1 MPTAPPI
8 PSPRSPAPPRPPR
21 RAAAFTLIELLLAL
35 AIFAIV
41 MTMAGASFWSI
52 MKAWN
57 RGNALLDQLH
67 YGEFAMDQLV
77 SALRSAAWFPSKP
90 ESYGFWLD
98 DSGGTGPHAENV
110 LSWVTGGSAFLP
122 PESEYRDGLHRL
134 SVTVEGTGR
143 KRALRVSAW
152 PHIVEDP
159 KDAAPEEYA
168 VAAGVSGLACEW
180 YDFEDESWSQDWEE
194 TNSLPK
200 LVRLTLTMQPQ
211 GEQRDPYVLQRL
223 VTLEVAPDLPGREKR
238 AHSRPGRHGEDED
251 EDADSDL
258 PPERREHSS
267 SSSSS
272 PIRSSGIGS
281 SSSRTSSSSSSSPSS
296 SSSSSSPL
304 KNRLGTL
311 NSDTSR
317 GRL

>member
-1 MPTAPPI
+1 MP
-8 PSPRSPAPPRPPR
+8 PAPSIPRPAPRPPR

-41 MTMAGASFWSI
+41 MSMAGGSFWSI

-57 RGNALLDQLH
+57 RGNSLLDQLH
-67 YGEFAMDQLV
+67 HGEFAMDQLV

-110 LSWVTGGSAFLP
+110 ISWVTGGSAFLP
-122 PESEYRDGLHRL
+122 PESEDRDGLHRL
-134 SVTVEGTGR
+134 SVTVEGSGP

-159 KDAAPEEYA
+159 RDASPEEYD
-168 VAAGVSGLACEW
+168 VAAGVSGLSCEW

-223 VTLEVAPDLPGREKR
+223 VTLEVAPELPGREKR
-238 AHSRPGRHGEDED
+238 ANSRPGGRHGKD
-251 EDADSDL
+251 EDADSGTSS
-258 PPERREHSS
+258 ERRHHDTDSS
-267 SSSSS
+267 SSSASS
-272 PIRSSGIGS
+272 AK
-281 SSSRTSSSSSSSPSS
+281 SSSPSGAS
-296 SSSSSSPL
+296 SSSL
-304 KNRLGTL
+304 QNRLGSL
-311 NSDTSR
+311 NSDTSK

>member
-1 MPTAPPI
+1 MPPVPPI
-8 PSPRSPAPPRPPR
+8 PASRRPTPPRPAR

-41 MTMAGASFWSI
+41 MAMAGGSFWSI

-77 SALRSAAWFPSKP
+77 SSLRSAAWFPSKP

-143 KRALRVSAW
+143 KRALHVSAW

-159 KDAAPEEYA
+159 KDASPEEYD
-168 VAAGVSGLACEW
+168 VAAGVSGLSCEW
-180 YDFEDESWSQDWEE
+180 YDFEEESWSQDWEE

-238 AHSRPGRHGEDED
+238 AHARPDRHDEEDA
-251 EDADSDL
+251 EDADPAERH
-258 PPERREHSS
+258 PP
-267 SSSSS
+267 
-272 PIRSSGIGS
+272 GGN
-281 SSSRTSSSSSSSPSS
+281 SPSS
-296 SSSSSSPL
+296 SDATGTSRPRLGSTDNAKPGSSSP
-304 KNRLGTL
+304 TL
-311 NSDTSR
+311 NFRRSAN
-317 GRL
+317 GEHL

>member
-1 MPTAPPI
+1 MA
-8 PSPRSPAPPRPPR
+8 PAPPSPVPRRRLAAPCPPR
-21 RAAAFTLIELLLAL
+21 CTAAFTLIELLLAL
-35 AIFAIV
+35 AIFAVV

-110 LSWVTGGSAFLP
+110 ISWVTGGSAFLP

-143 KRALRVSAW
+143 KRALHVSAW

-159 KDAAPEEYA
+159 KDASPEEYA
-168 VAAGVSGLACEW
+168 VAAGVSGLSCEW
-180 YDFEDESWSQDWEE
+180 YDFEEESWSQDWEE

-238 AHSRPGRHGEDED
+238 ANARHGRHGEDD
-251 EDADSDL
+251 AEDAGSA
-258 PPERREHSS
+258 ERRSS
-267 SSSSS
+267 SSNTSDSSRPRLGS
-272 PIRSSGIGS
+272 ADTAKTGS
-281 SSSRTSSSSSSSPSS
+281 SSTSRASSSRASSGTSSSGGS
-296 SSSSSSPL
+296 
-304 KNRLGTL
+304 TL
-311 NSDTSR
+311 NLQRSR
-317 GRL
+317 NGEHL